1 MLCRPTNPS
10 YSLSEVNIYTTMY
23 AIEELYLNR
32 YLIDINY
39 YLDNILEKNKIW
51 LASVHN

>member
-10 YSLSEVNIYTTMY
+10 YSLSEVNIYATMY

-39 YLDNILEKNKIW
+39 YLVVKWSSIVEKNKI
-51 LASVHN
+51 